1 MRVVVFMTG
10 NLLCINSS
18 KIRKQD
24 IYMNTYLDKRL
35 YDRSN
40 DESNGKDDKPAS
52 MVFILCNSLCDILS
66 DTKFGNLENGGK
78 RGRVVS
84 SPLLILFLLLLRPRR
99 PAVSPMAQLDNRS
112 LVSDIYSNGFVLSG
126 I

>member
-1 MRVVVFMTG
+1 
-10 NLLCINSS
+10 
-18 KIRKQD
+18 
-24 IYMNTYLDKRL
+24 MNTYLDKRL

-40 DESNGKDDKPAS
+40 DESNGKDDNPAR

-66 DTKFGNLENGGK
+66 DTKFGNLENGGI

-84 SPLLILFLLLLRPRR
+84 SPLLFLFLRPRR
-99 PAVSPMAQLDNRS
+99 PAVSPMAQLDNRN